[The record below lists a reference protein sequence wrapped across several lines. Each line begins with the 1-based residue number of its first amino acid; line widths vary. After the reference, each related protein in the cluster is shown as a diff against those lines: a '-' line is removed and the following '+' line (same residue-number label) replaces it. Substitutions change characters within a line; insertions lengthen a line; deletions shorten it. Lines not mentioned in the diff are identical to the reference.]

1 MEGYEYT
8 LAEQKTSEG
17 KITTMAPIIA
27 EEANVGIAVR
37 TIKEF
42 FKQKTKIKEPL

>member
-8 LAEQKTSEG
+8 LAEQTTLNGKVKTMS
-17 KITTMAPIIA
+17 PIIA
-27 EEANVGIAVR
+27 DESNVGIAVR

-42 FKQKTKIKEPL
+42 YK